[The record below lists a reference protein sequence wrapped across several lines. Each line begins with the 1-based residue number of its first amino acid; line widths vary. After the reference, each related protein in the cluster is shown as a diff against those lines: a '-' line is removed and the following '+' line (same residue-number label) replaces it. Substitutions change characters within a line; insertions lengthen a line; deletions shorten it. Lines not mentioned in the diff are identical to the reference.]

1 MTYDVRVLY
10 SDGKPIRG
18 TKVHAHF
25 DERGLLSDL
34 MNGGGMDEYTD
45 DNGHAVF
52 ETTVKH
58 EGTVSFSCSSHRT
71 GPHRAKDGGAYT
83 IQF

>member
-1 MTYDVRVLY
+1 MTLDVQVLY
-10 SDGKPIRG
+10 SDGKPVKG

-25 DERGLLSDL
+25 DEPNGISDFL
-34 MNGGGMDEYTD
+34 RGGGMDEYTD

-58 EGTVSFSCSSHRT
+58 EGTVSFSCRGHRT
-71 GPHRAKDGGAYT
+71 GPHDVEDGSAYT